1 LEFRVRSKKPV
12 EIKKIIRRTT
22 NSLLRTNYDEYMDK
36 KVILIVEDDPT
47 VGESLRLLFKKRG
60 HEILLALNGKE
71 ALQLFRHEI
80 VDLVVTDVV
89 MPKMD
94 GIELLEAVKGL
105 RPETEVIVISAQGT
119 IEKAVQAMKLG
130 AFDFIEKPINPRVI
144 SLLVERA
151 LEKQTLILQNRDLR
165 SRLEDK
171 FHFKN
176 IIGRSEKMVNIFEL
190 IQHIAPYDS
199 SVLIIGESG
208 TGKELIANAI
218 HYNSPRASMPFIKV
232 SCASLSEGI
241 IESELFGHE
250 KGAFTGA
257 IASRKGRFELAHQGT
272 LFLDEVEDIPPATQ
286 IKLLRILQEG
296 EFERVGGNKTI
307 KVNIRIIAASNRDL
321 QEGVKRG
328 IFREDLYYRLNVV
341 NIKLPALRDRRDDIP
356 FLVNFFIEKYN
367 QKYHMK
373 VKGISQ
379 KAMNLL
385 TDYEWM
391 GNVRELENTIESILV
406 INSPGVIDIQHLPQ
420 EFRDF
425 KEKPEVVPI
434 KIGTPLEEVE
444 KEMLIQTLRATKGN
458 KRKAAKLLGINVRT
472 IHRKIEEIGET
483 TFMWRELDKQ

>member
-1 LEFRVRSKKPV
+1 
-12 EIKKIIRRTT
+12 
-22 NSLLRTNYDEYMDK
+22 
-36 KVILIVEDDPT
+36 
-47 VGESLRLLFKKRG
+47 
-60 HEILLALNGKE
+60 
-71 ALQLFRHEI
+71 
-80 VDLVVTDVV
+80 
-89 MPKMD
+89 
-94 GIELLEAVKGL
+94 
-105 RPETEVIVISAQGT
+105 
-119 IEKAVQAMKLG
+119 MKLG
-130 AFDFIEKPINPRVI
+130 AFDFIEKPINPKVI

-165 SRLEDK
+165 SRLEEK

-176 IIGRSEKMVNIFEL
+176 IVGRSEKMIKVFEL
-190 IQHIAPYDS
+190 IRHIAAYDS

-286 IKLLRILQEG
+286 IKLLRVLQEG

-321 QEGVKRG
+321 QEAVKG
-328 IFREDLYYRLNVV
+328 GAFREDLYYRLNVV
-341 NIKLPALRDRRDDIP
+341 NIKLPPLRDRKDDIP

-367 QKYHMK
+367 RKYHMK

-385 TDYEWM
+385 TDYEWT
-391 GNVRELENTIESILV
+391 GNVRELENTIESVLV
-406 INSPGVIDIQHLPQ
+406 INSPGVIDVQHLSQ
-420 EFRDF
+420 EIRDV
-425 KEKPEVVPI
+425 KERPEMIPF

-444 KEMLIQTLRATKGN
+444 KEMLVQTLRATKGN
-458 KRKAAKLLGINVRT
+458 KRKAARLLGINVRT
-472 IHRKIEEIGET
+472 IHRKIEEMEESWAG
-483 TFMWRELDKQ
+483 

>member
-1 LEFRVRSKKPV
+1 MFFLKSIIPLLQYSSIPIQIRLNKVAAK
-12 EIKKIIRRTT
+12 EISDRK
-22 NSLLRTNYDEYMDK
+22 SMDK
-36 KVILIVEDDPT
+36 KVILIAEDDPR
-47 VGESLRLLFKKRG
+47 VGESLRQLLKKKG
-60 HEILLALNGKE
+60 NEILLASNGKE
-71 ALQLFRHEI
+71 ALQLFRHGAI
-80 VDLVVTDVV
+80 DLVITDVV

-94 GIELLEAVKGL
+94 GIELLEAVKSL
-105 RPETEVIVISAQGT
+105 KSEAEVIVISAQGT

-130 AFDFIEKPINPRVI
+130 AFDFIEKPINPRVL
-144 SLLVERA
+144 SLLVDRA

-176 IIGRSEKMVNIFEL
+176 MIGRSERMIKIFEL
-190 IQHIAPYDS
+190 IRHIAAYDS

-257 IASRKGRFELAHQGT
+257 IASRKGRFEMAHQGT

-286 IKLLRILQEG
+286 IKLLRVLQEG

-307 KVNIRIIAASNRDL
+307 RVNIRVIAASNRDL
-321 QEGVKRG
+321 HDQVKQEL
-328 IFREDLYYRLNVV
+328 FREDLYYRLNVV
-341 NIKLPALRDRRDDIP
+341 NIKLPPLRDRREDIP
-356 FLVNFFIEKYN
+356 FLVHFFIEKNNKKYN
-367 QKYHMK
+367 MK
-373 VKGISQ
+373 VGGISQ

-385 TDYEWM
+385 TDYGWV

-406 INSPGVIDIQHLPQ
+406 INSPEVIEVQHLPQ
-420 EFRDF
+420 EIRDSQGRL
-425 KEKPEVVPI
+425 EVIPI
-434 KIGTPLEEVE
+434 RIGTPLEEIE

-458 KRKAAKLLGINVRT
+458 KRKAAQLLGINVRT
-472 IHRKIEEIGET
+472 IHRKMEGIEE
-483 TFMWRELDKQ
+483 LNSA

>member
-1 LEFRVRSKKPV
+1 ME
-12 EIKKIIRRTT
+12 
-22 NSLLRTNYDEYMDK
+22 K

-47 VGESLRLLFKKRG
+47 VGESLRHLLKKKG
-60 HEILLALNGKE
+60 HEILLASNGKE
-71 ALQLFRHEI
+71 ALQLFRHEV
-80 VDLVVTDVV
+80 VDLVITDVV

-94 GIELLEAVKGL
+94 GIELLEGVKGL

-144 SLLVERA
+144 SLLVDRA
-151 LEKQTLILQNRDLR
+151 LEKQTLILQNKDLR
-165 SRLEDK
+165 SKLEDK

-176 IIGRSEKMVNIFEL
+176 IIGRSEKMVKIFEL
-190 IQHIAPYDS
+190 IHHIAPYDS

-286 IKLLRILQEG
+286 IKLLRVLQEG
-296 EFERVGGNKTI
+296 EFERVGGNKTNR
-307 KVNIRIIAASNRDL
+307 VNIRIIAASNRDL
-321 QEGVKRG
+321 QEAVKEGV
-328 IFREDLYYRLNVV
+328 FREDLYYRLNVV
-341 NIKLPALRDRRDDIP
+341 NIKLPPLRDRRDDIP
-356 FLVNFFIEKYN
+356 FLINFFIEKYN

-379 KAMNLL
+379 KAMNDL
-385 TDYEWM
+385 TDCGWT

-406 INSPGVIDIQHLPQ
+406 INSPEVIDLQHLPQ
-420 EFRDF
+420 EMRDF
-425 KEKPEVVPI
+425 KERPEVISI
-434 KIGTPLEEVE
+434 KIGTPLDKVE

-458 KRKAAKLLGINVRT
+458 KRKAAQLLGINVRT
-472 IHRKIEEIGET
+472 IHRKMEEIEDLNEVT
-483 TFMWRELDKQ
+483 

>member
-1 LEFRVRSKKPV
+1 
-12 EIKKIIRRTT
+12 
-22 NSLLRTNYDEYMDK
+22 MDK
-36 KVILIVEDDPT
+36 RLILIVEDDPK
-47 VGESLRLLFKKRG
+47 VGESLRLLLKKRG
-60 HEILLALNGKE
+60 YGILLAANGKE
-71 ALQLFRHEI
+71 ALSLFRQEV
-80 VDLVVTDVV
+80 VDLVITDLV

-94 GIELLEAVKGL
+94 GIELLEAVKNL

-130 AFDFIEKPINPRVI
+130 AFDFIQKPINPRVI
-144 SLLVERA
+144 CLVVERA

-176 IIGRSEKMVNIFEL
+176 IIGRSEKMVKVFEL
-190 IQHIAPYDS
+190 IHHIAPYDS

-257 IASRKGRFELAHQGT
+257 IASRKGRFEMAHQGT

-286 IKLLRILQEG
+286 IKLLRVLQES
-296 EFERVGGNKTI
+296 EFERVGGNKTLQ
-307 KVNIRIIAASNRDL
+307 VDIRIIAASNRDL
-321 QEGVKRG
+321 QEAVKNG
-328 IFREDLYYRLNVV
+328 TFREDLYYRLNVV
-341 NIKLPALRDRRDDIP
+341 NIKLPPLRDRREDIA
-356 FLVNFFIEKYN
+356 FLVNFFIDKFN
-367 QKYHMK
+367 QKYNMK

-379 KAMNLL
+379 RAMNILI
-385 TDYEWM
+385 DYDWS

-406 INSPGVIDIQHLPQ
+406 INSPEVIDIQHLPQ
-420 EFRDF
+420 ETKDF
-425 KEKPEVVPI
+425 KERPEVIPI

-444 KEMLIQTLRATKGN
+444 REMLVQTLKATKGN

-472 IHRKIEEIGET
+472 IHRKIEELHEPYSA
-483 TFMWRELDKQ
+483 

>member
-1 LEFRVRSKKPV
+1 
-12 EIKKIIRRTT
+12 
-22 NSLLRTNYDEYMDK
+22 MDK

-47 VGESLRLLFKKRG
+47 VGGSLRLLFKKKG
-60 HEILLALNGKE
+60 HEILLASNGKE

-80 VDLVVTDVV
+80 VDLVITDVV

-176 IIGRSEKMVNIFEL
+176 IIGRSEKMIKIFEL
-190 IQHIAPYDS
+190 IRHIAPYDS

-218 HYNSPRASMPFIKV
+218 HYNSPRAPMPFIKV

-257 IASRKGRFELAHQGT
+257 ITSRKGRFELAHQGT

-286 IKLLRILQEG
+286 IKLLRVLQEG

-321 QEGVKRG
+321 QEGVKKG
-328 IFREDLYYRLNVV
+328 VFREDLYYRLNVV

-356 FLVNFFIEKYN
+356 FLVHFFIEKYN
-367 QKYHMK
+367 QKYDMK

-379 KAMNLL
+379 KAMNFLS
-385 TDYEWM
+385 DYEWT

-420 EFRDF
+420 EFRDL
-425 KEKPEVVPI
+425 KERPEVVSI

-444 KEMLIQTLRATKGN
+444 KEILIQTLRATKGN

-483 TFMWRELDKQ
+483 FFM

>member
-1 LEFRVRSKKPV
+1 
-12 EIKKIIRRTT
+12 
-22 NSLLRTNYDEYMDK
+22 MDK

-483 TFMWRELDKQ
+483 TFILRELDKQ

>member
-1 LEFRVRSKKPV
+1 
-12 EIKKIIRRTT
+12 
-22 NSLLRTNYDEYMDK
+22 MDK
-36 KVILIVEDDPT
+36 RLILIVEDDPK
-47 VGESLRLLFKKRG
+47 VGESLRLLLKKRG
-60 HEILLALNGKE
+60 YGILLAANGKE
-71 ALQLFRHEI
+71 ALSLFRQEV
-80 VDLVVTDVV
+80 VDLVITDLV

-94 GIELLEAVKGL
+94 GIELLEAVKNL

-130 AFDFIEKPINPRVI
+130 AFDFIQKPINPRVI
-144 SLLVERA
+144 CLVVERA

-176 IIGRSEKMVNIFEL
+176 IIGRSEKMVKVFEL
-190 IQHIAPYDS
+190 IHHIAPYDS

-257 IASRKGRFELAHQGT
+257 IASRKGRFEMAHQGT

-286 IKLLRILQEG
+286 IKLLRVLQES
-296 EFERVGGNKTI
+296 EFERVGGNKTLQ
-307 KVNIRIIAASNRDL
+307 VDIRIIAASNRDL
-321 QEGVKRG
+321 QEAVKNG
-328 IFREDLYYRLNVV
+328 TFREDLYYRLNVV
-341 NIKLPALRDRRDDIP
+341 NIKLPPLRDRREDIA
-356 FLVNFFIEKYN
+356 FLVNFFIDKFN
-367 QKYHMK
+367 QKYNMK

-379 KAMNLL
+379 RAMNILI
-385 TDYEWM
+385 DYDWS
-391 GNVRELENTIESILV
+391 GNVRELENSIESILV
-406 INSPGVIDIQHLPQ
+406 INSPEVIDIQHLPQ
-420 EFRDF
+420 ETKDF
-425 KEKPEVVPI
+425 KERPEVIPI

-444 KEMLIQTLRATKGN
+444 REMLVQTLKATKGN

-472 IHRKIEEIGET
+472 IHRKIEELHEPYSA
-483 TFMWRELDKQ
+483 

>member
-1 LEFRVRSKKPV
+1 
-12 EIKKIIRRTT
+12 
-22 NSLLRTNYDEYMDK
+22 MDK

-47 VGESLRLLFKKRG
+47 VGESLRLLLKKKG
-60 HEILLALNGKE
+60 HQTLLAANGKE
-71 ALQLFRHEI
+71 GLQLFRHEV
-80 VDLVVTDVV
+80 VDLVITDVV

-144 SLLVERA
+144 SLLVDRA
-151 LEKQTLILQNRDLR
+151 LEKQTLILQNKDLR
-165 SRLEDK
+165 SKLEDK

-176 IIGRSEKMVNIFEL
+176 IIGRSEKMVKIFEL
-190 IQHIAPYDS
+190 IHHIAPYDS

-286 IKLLRILQEG
+286 IKLLRVLQEG
-296 EFERVGGNKTI
+296 EFERVGGNKTNR
-307 KVNIRIIAASNRDL
+307 VNIRIIAASNRDL
-321 QEGVKRG
+321 QEAVKEGV
-328 IFREDLYYRLNVV
+328 FREDLYYRLNVV
-341 NIKLPALRDRRDDIP
+341 NIKLPPLRDRRDDIP
-356 FLVNFFIEKYN
+356 FLINFFIEKYN

-379 KAMNLL
+379 KAMNDL
-385 TDYEWM
+385 TDCGWT

-406 INSPGVIDIQHLPQ
+406 INSPEVIDLQHLPQ
-420 EFRDF
+420 EMRDF
-425 KEKPEVVPI
+425 KERPEVISI
-434 KIGTPLEEVE
+434 KIGTPLDEVE

-458 KRKAAKLLGINVRT
+458 KRKAAQLLGINVRT
-472 IHRKIEEIGET
+472 IHRKIEEIEDLNEVT
-483 TFMWRELDKQ
+483 

>member
-1 LEFRVRSKKPV
+1 
-12 EIKKIIRRTT
+12 
-22 NSLLRTNYDEYMDK
+22 MDK
-36 KVILIVEDDPT
+36 KIILIVEDDPT
-47 VGESLRLLFKKRG
+47 VGESLRLFLKKKG
-60 HEILLALNGKE
+60 HEILLASNGKE

-80 VDLVVTDVV
+80 VDLVITDVV

-105 RPETEVIVISAQGT
+105 KPETEVIVISAQGT

-165 SRLEDK
+165 SKLEDK

-176 IIGRSEKMVNIFEL
+176 IIGRSEKMVKIFEL
-190 IQHIAPYDS
+190 IHHIAPYDS

-218 HYNSPRASMPFIKV
+218 HYHSPRSSMPFIKV

-286 IKLLRILQEG
+286 IKLLRVLQEG

-307 KVNIRIIAASNRDL
+307 RVNIRIIAASNRDL
-321 QEGVKRG
+321 QEAVKEGV
-328 IFREDLYYRLNVV
+328 FREDLYYRLNVV
-341 NIKLPALRDRRDDIP
+341 NIKLPPLRDRRDDIP
-356 FLVNFFIEKYN
+356 FLINFFIEKYN

-385 TDYEWM
+385 TDYQWT

-406 INSPGVIDIQHLPQ
+406 INSPEVIDLQHLPQ
-420 EFRDF
+420 EIREA
-425 KEKPEVVPI
+425 KERPEVISI
-434 KIGTPLEEVE
+434 KIGTPLDEVE
-444 KEMLIQTLRATKGN
+444 KEMLIETLRATKGN
-458 KRKAAKLLGINVRT
+458 KRKAAQLLGVNVRT
-472 IHRKIEEIGET
+472 IHRKMEEIEDLNEVT
-483 TFMWRELDKQ
+483 

>member
-1 LEFRVRSKKPV
+1 ME
-12 EIKKIIRRTT
+12 
-22 NSLLRTNYDEYMDK
+22 K

-47 VGESLRLLFKKRG
+47 VGESLRLLLKKKG
-60 HEILLALNGKE
+60 HGILLALNGKE
-71 ALQLFRHEI
+71 ALQLFRHKI
-80 VDLVVTDVV
+80 VDLVITDVV

-176 IIGRSEKMVNIFEL
+176 IIGRSEKMVKIFEL
-190 IQHIAPYDS
+190 IRHIAPYDS

-218 HYNSPRASMPFIKV
+218 HYNSPRALMPFIKV

-286 IKLLRILQEG
+286 IKLLRVLQEG
-296 EFERVGGNKTI
+296 EFEKVGGNKTI

-321 QEGVKRG
+321 QEAVKRG

-341 NIKLPALRDRRDDIP
+341 NIKLPTLRDRREDVP

-367 QKYHMK
+367 QKYNMK
-373 VKGISQ
+373 VEGVSQ
-379 KAMNLL
+379 RTMNLL
-385 TDYEWM
+385 MDYEWT
-391 GNVRELENTIESILV
+391 GNVRELENTIESMMV
-406 INSPGVIDIQHLPQ
+406 ISSPKVVDIQHLPQ
-420 EFRDF
+420 EMRDLQG
-425 KEKPEVVPI
+425 KPELI
-434 KIGTPLEEVE
+434 HFKIGTPLEEVE

-472 IHRKIEEIGET
+472 IHRKIGEIEETPGIWGK
-483 TFMWRELDKQ
+483 LDR

>member
-1 LEFRVRSKKPV
+1 
-12 EIKKIIRRTT
+12 
-22 NSLLRTNYDEYMDK
+22 MDK

-232 SCASLSEGI
+232 NCASLSEGI

-385 TDYEWM
+385 TDYEWT

>member
-1 LEFRVRSKKPV
+1 
-12 EIKKIIRRTT
+12 
-22 NSLLRTNYDEYMDK
+22 MDK
-36 KVILIVEDDPT
+36 KAILIVEDDPT
-47 VGESLRLLFKKRG
+47 VRESLCLLFKKKG
-60 HEILLALNGKE
+60 YEMLFASNGKE
-71 ALQLFRHEI
+71 ALLLFRRKV
-80 VDLVVTDVV
+80 VDLVITDVV

-171 FHFKN
+171 FHFRN
-176 IIGRSEKMVNIFEL
+176 IIARSEKMVKIFEL
-190 IQHIAPYDS
+190 IHHIAPYDS

-272 LFLDEVEDIPPATQ
+272 LFLDEVKDIPPSTQ
-286 IKLLRILQEG
+286 IKLLRVLQEG

-321 QEGVKRG
+321 QEAVKEGV
-328 IFREDLYYRLNVV
+328 FREDLYYRLNVV
-341 NIKLPALRDRRDDIP
+341 NIKLPPLRDRRDDTP
-356 FLVNFFIEKYN
+356 FLINFFIEKYN

-385 TDYEWM
+385 ADYKWA

-406 INSPGVIDIQHLPQ
+406 INSPEVIDIQHLPQ
-420 EFRDF
+420 EIRDV
-425 KEKPEVVPI
+425 KERPEVIPI
-434 KIGTPLEEVE
+434 KIGTPLEDVE
-444 KEMLIQTLRATKGN
+444 KEMLIQTLRVTKGN
-458 KRKAAKLLGINVRT
+458 KRKAAQLLGINVRT
-472 IHRKIEEIGET
+472 IHRKIEEIQESHS
-483 TFMWRELDKQ
+483 E